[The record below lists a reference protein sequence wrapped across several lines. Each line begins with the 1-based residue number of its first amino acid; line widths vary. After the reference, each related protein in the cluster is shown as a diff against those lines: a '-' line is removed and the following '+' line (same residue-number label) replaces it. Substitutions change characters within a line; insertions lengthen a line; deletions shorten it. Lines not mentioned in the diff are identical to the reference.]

1 MFRDWHTAYLTDINE
16 CLLPGICKNAE
27 CLNTKGS
34 YRCLCK
40 AGYLFD
46 PESKHCVCKY
56 FPPRRVIH
64 HCGLR
69 LHFKLMLTFFPSGQ
83 GCVCPEGVM
92 LPIGIC
98 RHMLSAT
105 FTADHQA
112 DLLLQPRG
120 QGLGSRL
127 RSLSSAWIRY
137 SPAKLHVSSIH
148 QFHLPC
154 HAPIFVF
161 LTFVLKT
168 NLLGETLCAGMI
180 RYM

>member
-1 MFRDWHTAYLTDINE
+1 MISILAASLAEELSGSFSTEGKHDLIRFFHNQEMSQMFRDWHIAYLTDINE

-40 AGYLFD
+40 SGYLFD

-64 HCGLR
+64 HRGRR
-69 LHFKLMLTFFPSGQ
+69 LHFKLMLTSFPSGQ
-83 GCVCPEGVM
+83 GCVCPEGAV

-127 RSLSSAWIRY
+127 RPLPSAWIRY
-137 SPAKLHVSSIH
+137 SPAK
-148 QFHLPC
+148 
-154 HAPIFVF
+154 
-161 LTFVLKT
+161 
-168 NLLGETLCAGMI
+168 
-180 RYM
+180 